1 MVGIVLRDGLCEP
14 NQAFVIAHLGCV
26 WEGLGGVWE
35 GRRRWSHGKVRTSG
49 IESPL
54 GKPRRHQLCAANAS
68 FWGSFPSAAVL
79 RDRPAARQIG
89 FFALSKTATSPC
101 GTGSLHRL
109 LRLRASGLFPA
120 LQGSG
125 ALLYA
130 ARCEACGV
138 SPVPR

>member
-1 MVGIVLRDGLCEP
+1 VSGKVDRAGL
-14 NQAFVIAHLGCV
+14 I
-26 WEGLGGVWE
+26 
-35 GRRRWSHGKVRTSG
+35 GKVRTSG

-54 GKPRRHQLCAANAS
+54 GEPRRHQECGANAS
-68 FWGSFPSAAVL
+68 FWGSVPGAAMV
-79 RDRPAARQIG
+79 RDRPAARQIA

-101 GTGSLHRL
+101 RTGSLHRL

-120 LQGSG
+120 LQGCG

-130 ARCEACGV
+130 ARCGPDGV